1 MSCTK
6 GKKIRSGQY
15 HNGVNFMRQS
25 HKVFTPGTK
34 VIEKSSGMICTV
46 LEKPFKKHRTLI
58 RIERDSDLVVKY
70 VRTTHIHTID
80 YAEKL
85 LKYECKKVLPEN
97 KKRKKE
103 PFVKNTSVQEFK
115 RKKRDFNE
123 QLKAYNP
130 VKNTGGGVSIDY
142 SNDPKGK
149 FYIHRIGENDTI
161 NRYNKTNL
169 EVMNYL
175 YNKLND
181 PKRMTVREHAIPRSR
196 ILEIFMKD
204 CSGSS
209 LNLVPDCNNKSDFY
223 KIVDETMTKN

>member
-1 MSCTK
+1 MV
-6 GKKIRSGQY
+6 Y
-15 HNGVNFMRQS
+15 NFMGQS

-34 VIEKSSGMICTV
+34 VIEKSSGDIYTV
-46 LEKPFKKHRTLI
+46 LEKPNKKHRTLI

-85 LKYECKKVLPEN
+85 LKRECKKVLPEK
-97 KKRKKE
+97 KKRKKA

-123 QLKAYNP
+123 MLKAYDP

-149 FYIHRIGENDTI
+149 FYIHRMGENDKLTDTI
-161 NRYNKTNL
+161 KQ
-169 EVMNYL
+169 
-175 YNKLND
+175 
-181 PKRMTVREHAIPRSR
+181 I
-196 ILEIFMKD
+196 
-204 CSGSS
+204 
-209 LNLVPDCNNKSDFY
+209 
-223 KIVDETMTKN
+223 

>member
-1 MSCTK
+1 MSCNK

-15 HNGVNFMRQS
+15 HNGVNFMRQP

-34 VIEKSSGMICTV
+34 VIEKSSGQIYTV
-46 LEKPFKKHRTLI
+46 LEKPLKNPRSLI

-85 LKYECKKVLPEN
+85 LKRKSEKVLPEKKK
-97 KKRKKE
+97 KKRVS
-103 PFVKNTSVQEFK
+103 FVKNTSLQEFK
-115 RKKRDFNE
+115 NKKRDFNE
-123 QLKAYNP
+123 MLKAYNP

-142 SNDPKGK
+142 SSDPKGK
-149 FYIHRIGENDTI
+149 FYIHRMGDNETI
-161 NRYNKTNL
+161 DKYNKTNL

-175 YNKLND
+175 YNTLND
-181 PKRMTVREHAIPRSR
+181 PKRMTVREHIIPRSR
-196 ILEIFMKD
+196 ILDIFMKD

-223 KIVDETMTKN
+223 NIVNETMID

>member
-1 MSCTK
+1 MSCNK

-15 HNGVNFMRQS
+15 HNGVNFMRQP

-34 VIEKSSGMICTV
+34 VIEKSSGQIYTV
-46 LEKPFKKHRTLI
+46 LEKPLKNPRSLI

-85 LKYECKKVLPEN
+85 LKRKSEKVLPE
-97 KKRKKE
+97 KKKKKKVS
-103 PFVKNTSVQEFK
+103 FVKNTSLQEFK
-115 RKKRDFNE
+115 NKKRDFNE
-123 QLKAYNP
+123 MLKAYNP

-142 SNDPKGK
+142 SSDPKGK
-149 FYIHRIGENDTI
+149 FYIHRMGNNETI
-161 NRYNKTNL
+161 DKYNKTNL

-175 YNKLND
+175 YNTLND
-181 PKRMTVREHAIPRSR
+181 PKRMTVREHIIPRSR
-196 ILEIFMKD
+196 ILDIFMKD
-204 CSGSS
+204 SSGSS

-223 KIVDETMTKN
+223 NIVNETMID

>member
-15 HNGVNFMRQS
+15 HNGVNFMRQP
-25 HKVFTPGTK
+25 HRVFTPGTK
-34 VIEKSSGMICTV
+34 VIEKSSGDIYTV

-58 RIERDSDLVVKY
+58 RIERDSDLLVKY
-70 VRTTHIHTID
+70 TRTTHIHTID

-85 LKYECKKVLPEN
+85 LKRECKKVLPEKN
-97 KKRKKE
+97 KRKKA
-103 PFVKNTSVQEFK
+103 PFVKNTSLQEFK

-123 QLKAYNP
+123 MLKAYDP

-149 FYIHRIGENDTI
+149 FYIHRMGENDKI
-161 NRYNKTNL
+161 DRYNKKNL

-175 YNKLND
+175 YNTLND

-196 ILEIFMKD
+196 ILDIFMKD
-204 CSGSS
+204 MSGST
-209 LNLVPDCNNKSDFY
+209 LNLVPDCSSKSDFY
-223 KIVDETMTKN
+223 KVVNETMKD

>member
-6 GKKIRSGQY
+6 GKKIKSGQY
-15 HNGVNFMRQS
+15 HNGVNFTRQS

-34 VIEKSSGMICTV
+34 VIEKSSGQIYTV
-46 LEKPFKKHRTLI
+46 LEKHNKKHRTLI

-80 YAEKL
+80 YVEKL
-85 LKYECKKVLPEN
+85 LKRECKKVLSE
-97 KKRKKE
+97 KKRKKV

-123 QLKAYNP
+123 MLKAYNP

-142 SNDPKGK
+142 SSDPRGK
-149 FYIHRIGENDTI
+149 FYIHRMGVNDI
-161 NRYNKTNL
+161 IDKYNKTNL

-175 YNKLND
+175 YNTLND
-181 PKRMTVREHAIPRSR
+181 PKRMTVREHVIPKSR
-196 ILEIFMKD
+196 ILDIFMKD
-204 CSGSS
+204 CSGST
-209 LNLVPDCNNKSDFY
+209 LNLVPDCNSKNDFY
-223 KIVDETMTKN
+223 MVVNQTMKD

>member
-15 HNGVNFMRQS
+15 HNGVNFMRQP
-25 HKVFTPGTK
+25 HRVFTPGTK
-34 VIEKSSGMICTV
+34 VIEKSSGDIYTV
-46 LEKPFKKHRTLI
+46 LEKPVKNPRSLI

-70 VRTTHIHTID
+70 VRTTHIHTMD

-85 LKYECKKVLPEN
+85 LKRECKKVLPE
-97 KKRKKE
+97 KRKRKNK

-115 RKKRDFNE
+115 NKKRDFNE
-123 QLKAYNP
+123 MLKAHNP

-142 SNDPKGK
+142 SENPKGK
-149 FYIHRIGENDTI
+149 FYIHRMGENDTI
-161 NRYNKTNL
+161 DRYNKTNL

-181 PKRMTVREHAIPRSR
+181 PKRMTVKDHIIPKSR

-204 CSGSS
+204 CSGST
-209 LNLVPDCNNKSDFY
+209 LNLVPDCGSKSDFY
-223 KIVDETMTKN
+223 KIVNETMTN

>member
-15 HNGVNFMRQS
+15 HNGVNFMRQP
-25 HKVFTPGTK
+25 HRVFTPGTK
-34 VIEKSSGMICTV
+34 VIEKSSGDIYTV

-58 RIERDSDLVVKY
+58 RIERDSDLLVKY
-70 VRTTHIHTID
+70 TRTTHIHTID

-85 LKYECKKVLPEN
+85 LKRECKKVLPEKN
-97 KKRKKE
+97 KRKKA
-103 PFVKNTSVQEFK
+103 PFVKNTSLQEFK

-123 QLKAYNP
+123 MLKAYDP

-149 FYIHRIGENDTI
+149 FYIHRMGENDKI
-161 NRYNKTNL
+161 DGYNKTNL

-175 YNKLND
+175 YDTLNN

-196 ILEIFMKD
+196 ILDIFMKD
-204 CSGSS
+204 MSGST
-209 LNLVPDCNNKSDFY
+209 LNLVPDCSSKSDFY
-223 KIVDETMTKN
+223 KVVNETMKD

>member
-15 HNGVNFMRQS
+15 HNGVNFMRQP

-34 VIEKSSGMICTV
+34 VIEKSSGQIYTV
-46 LEKPFKKHRTLI
+46 LEKPLKNPRSLI

-85 LKYECKKVLPEN
+85 LKRKSEKVLPE
-97 KKRKKE
+97 KKKKKKVS
-103 PFVKNTSVQEFK
+103 FVKNTSLQEFK
-115 RKKRDFNE
+115 NKKRDFNE
-123 QLKAYNP
+123 MLKAYNP

-142 SNDPKGK
+142 SSDPKGK
-149 FYIHRIGENDTI
+149 FYIHRMGNNETI
-161 NRYNKTNL
+161 DKYNKTNL

-175 YNKLND
+175 YNTLND
-181 PKRMTVREHAIPRSR
+181 PKRMTVREHIIPRSR
-196 ILEIFMKD
+196 ILDIFMKD
-204 CSGSS
+204 SSGSS

-223 KIVDETMTKN
+223 NIVNETMID

>member
-15 HNGVNFMRQS
+15 HNGVHFIRQS

-34 VIEKSSGMICTV
+34 VIEKSSGITCTV
-46 LEKPFKKHRTLI
+46 LEKPNKKHRTLI
-58 RIERDSDLVVKY
+58 KIERDSDLVVKY
-70 VRTTHIHTID
+70 VRTTHIHTLD

-85 LKYECKKVLPEN
+85 LKRECKKVLPEK
-97 KKRKKE
+97 KKRKNK

-123 QLKAYNP
+123 MLKAHDS

-142 SNDPKGK
+142 SSDPRGK
-149 FYIHRIGENDTI
+149 FYIHRMGENDI
-161 NRYNKTNL
+161 IDKYNKTNL

-175 YNKLND
+175 YNTLND
-181 PKRMTVREHAIPRSR
+181 PKRMTVREHVIPRSR

-204 CSGSS
+204 MSGST
-209 LNLVPDCNNKSDFY
+209 LNLVPDCNTKSDFY
-223 KIVDETMTKN
+223 NIVNETCGK

>member
-15 HNGVNFMRQS
+15 HNGVNFMRQP
-25 HKVFTPGTK
+25 HRVFTPGTI
-34 VIEKSSGMICTV
+34 VIEKSSGDIYTV
-46 LEKPFKKHRTLI
+46 LEKPNKKHRTLI

-70 VRTTHIHTID
+70 TRTTHIHTID

-85 LKYECKKVLPEN
+85 LKRECKKVLPEKKKN
-97 KKRKKE
+97 KK

-115 RKKRDFNE
+115 RKKRNFNE
-123 QLKAYNP
+123 MLKAYDP
-130 VKNTGGGVSIDY
+130 VKNTGGGVSVDY

-149 FYIHRIGENDTI
+149 FYIHRMGENEIIDG
-161 NRYNKTNL
+161 YNKKNL

-181 PKRMTVREHAIPRSR
+181 PKRMTVREHAIPKSR

-204 CSGSS
+204 MSGSTM
-209 LNLVPDCNNKSDFY
+209 NLVPDCSSKCDFY
-223 KIVDETMTKN
+223 KVVNETMKN

>member
-15 HNGVNFMRQS
+15 HNGVNFMRQP
-25 HKVFTPGTK
+25 HRVFTPGTK
-34 VIEKSSGMICTV
+34 VIEKSSGDIYTV
-46 LEKPFKKHRTLI
+46 LEKPNKKHRTLI

-70 VRTTHIHTID
+70 TRTTHIHTID

-85 LKYECKKVLPEN
+85 LKRECKKVLPEKKKN
-97 KKRKKE
+97 KK

-115 RKKRDFNE
+115 RKKRNFNE
-123 QLKAYNP
+123 MLKAYDP
-130 VKNTGGGVSIDY
+130 VKNSGGGVSIDY

-149 FYIHRIGENDTI
+149 FYIHRMGENDKI
-161 NRYNKTNL
+161 DEYNKKNL

-175 YNKLND
+175 YDTLND
-181 PKRMTVREHAIPRSR
+181 TRRMTVREHAIPRSR

-204 CSGSS
+204 MSGST
-209 LNLVPDCNNKSDFY
+209 LNLVPDCSSKSDFY
-223 KIVDETMTKN
+223 KVVNETCGK

>member
-15 HNGVNFMRQS
+15 HNGVNFMRQP

-34 VIEKSSGMICTV
+34 VIEKSSGQIYTV
-46 LEKPFKKHRTLI
+46 LEKPLKNPRSLI

-85 LKYECKKVLPEN
+85 LKRKSEKVLPE
-97 KKRKKE
+97 KKKKKKVS
-103 PFVKNTSVQEFK
+103 FVKNTSLQEFK
-115 RKKRDFNE
+115 NKKRYFNE
-123 QLKAYNP
+123 MLKAYNP

-142 SNDPKGK
+142 SSDPKGK
-149 FYIHRIGENDTI
+149 FYIHRMGNNETI
-161 NRYNKTNL
+161 DKYNKTNL

-175 YNKLND
+175 YNTLND
-181 PKRMTVREHAIPRSR
+181 PKRMTVREHIIPRSR
-196 ILEIFMKD
+196 ILDIFMKD
-204 CSGSS
+204 SSGSS

-223 KIVDETMTKN
+223 NIVNETMID

>member
-1 MSCTK
+1 MSCNK

-15 HNGVNFMRQS
+15 HNGVNFMRQP
-25 HKVFTPGTK
+25 HKVFTSGTK
-34 VIEKSSGMICTV
+34 VIEKSSGQIYTV
-46 LEKPFKKHRTLI
+46 LEKPLKNPRSLI

-85 LKYECKKVLPEN
+85 LKRKSEKVLPEKKK
-97 KKRKKE
+97 KKRVS
-103 PFVKNTSVQEFK
+103 FVKNTSLQEFK
-115 RKKRDFNE
+115 NKKRDFNE
-123 QLKAYNP
+123 MLKAYNP

-142 SNDPKGK
+142 SSDPKGK
-149 FYIHRIGENDTI
+149 FYIHRMGENEIIDG
-161 NRYNKTNL
+161 YNKKNL

-175 YNKLND
+175 YNTLND
-181 PKRMTVREHAIPRSR
+181 PKRMTVREHIIPRSR
-196 ILEIFMKD
+196 ILDIFMKD

-223 KIVDETMTKN
+223 NIVNETMID

>member
-15 HNGVNFMRQS
+15 HNGVHFMRQP
-25 HKVFTPGTK
+25 HRVFTPGTK
-34 VIEKSSGMICTV
+34 VIEKSSGKICTV

-85 LKYECKKVLPEN
+85 LKRECKKVLPEKKKN
-97 KKRKKE
+97 KK

-123 QLKAYNP
+123 MLKAYDP

-142 SNDPKGK
+142 SENSKGK
-149 FYIHRIGENDTI
+149 FYIHRMGENDTI
-161 NRYNKTNL
+161 DGYNKKNL

-175 YNKLND
+175 YDTLNN
-181 PKRMTVREHAIPRSR
+181 PKRMTVREHAIPKSR

-204 CSGSS
+204 CSGST
-209 LNLVPDCNNKSDFY
+209 LNLVPDCSSKSDFY
-223 KIVDETMTKN
+223 NVVNETCGK

>member
-1 MSCTK
+1 MSCNK

-15 HNGVNFMRQS
+15 HNGVNFMRQP
-25 HKVFTPGTK
+25 HKVFTSGTK
-34 VIEKSSGMICTV
+34 VIEKSSGQIYTV
-46 LEKPFKKHRTLI
+46 LEKPLKNPRSLI

-85 LKYECKKVLPEN
+85 LKRKSEKVLPEKKK
-97 KKRKKE
+97 KKRVS
-103 PFVKNTSVQEFK
+103 FVKNTSLQEFK
-115 RKKRDFNE
+115 NKKRDFNE
-123 QLKAYNP
+123 MLKAYNP

-142 SNDPKGK
+142 SSDPKGK
-149 FYIHRIGENDTI
+149 FYIHRMGDNETI
-161 NRYNKTNL
+161 DKYNKTNL

-175 YNKLND
+175 YNTLND
-181 PKRMTVREHAIPRSR
+181 PKRMTVREHIIPRSR
-196 ILEIFMKD
+196 ILDIFMKD

-223 KIVDETMTKN
+223 NIVNETMID

>member
-1 MSCTK
+1 MPYSN
-6 GKKIRSGQY
+6 GKKNNTGQY
-15 HNGVNFMRQS
+15 HNGVNFMRQP

-70 VRTTHIHTID
+70 VRTTHIHTLD
-80 YAEKL
+80 YAEKI
-85 LKYECKKVLPEN
+85 LKRECKKILPEKKKKKN
-97 KKRKKE
+97 K
-103 PFVKNTSVQEFK
+103 PFVKNNSVQEFK

-123 QLKAYNP
+123 MLKAHNS

-142 SNDPKGK
+142 SSDSRGK
-149 FYIHRIGENDTI
+149 FYIHRMGENNIIDK
-161 NRYNKTNL
+161 YNKTNL

-175 YNKLND
+175 YNTLND
-181 PKRMTVREHAIPRSR
+181 PKRMTVREHVIPRSR
-196 ILEIFMKD
+196 ILDIFMKD
-204 CSGSS
+204 CSGST

-223 KIVDETMTKN
+223 NIVNETCGK

>member
-15 HNGVNFMRQS
+15 HNGVNFMRQP

-34 VIEKSSGMICTV
+34 VIEKSSGQIYTV
-46 LEKPFKKHRTLI
+46 LEKPLKNPRSLI

-85 LKYECKKVLPEN
+85 LKRKSEKVLPEKKK
-97 KKRKKE
+97 KKRVS
-103 PFVKNTSVQEFK
+103 FVKNTSLQEFK
-115 RKKRDFNE
+115 NKKRDFNE
-123 QLKAYNP
+123 MLKAYNP

-142 SNDPKGK
+142 SSDPKGK
-149 FYIHRIGENDTI
+149 FYIHRMGDNETI
-161 NRYNKTNL
+161 DKYNKTNL

-175 YNKLND
+175 YNTLND
-181 PKRMTVREHAIPRSR
+181 PKRMTVREHIIPRSR
-196 ILEIFMKD
+196 ILDIFMKD
-204 CSGSS
+204 CSGST
-209 LNLVPDCNNKSDFY
+209 LNLVPDCSSKSDFY
-223 KIVDETMTKN
+223 KIVNETMID